1 MVVGTADRNLIVF
14 NLQNPQVM
22 FFHLMHWLTD
32 ICYHTFLLWLAIYA
46 SDLQDD
52 RYTTTRA
59 FCLNAYAILDYIISI
74 FECRIFLGICF
85 SWQCSLS
92 LSLLFSFLFLIF
104 FFFGLAANIGISLL
118 ITSQVLISC
127 CLEMS
132 QILDCMMC
140 KQRDMGTMNYN
151 YSSMSLRFIL
161 LFKIK
166 YKTACLTQQ
175 KIFSLGWQLLP
186 LPEN

>member
-1 MVVGTADRNLIVF
+1 MPSWTILYQYLNVGFSLVYVSAD
-14 NLQNPQVM
+14 
-22 FFHLMHWLTD
+22 
-32 ICYHTFLLWLAIYA
+32 
-46 SDLQDD
+46 
-52 RYTTTRA
+52 
-59 FCLNAYAILDYIISI
+59 NAL
-74 FECRIFLGICF
+74 
-85 SWQCSLS
+85 SLS
-92 LSLLFSFLFLIF
+92 LSTFFLTFFNF

-140 KQRDMGTMNYN
+140 KQPDMGTMNYN

-175 KIFSLGWQLLP
+175 KFFSLGWQLLP
-186 LPEN
+186 RPEN

>member
-1 MVVGTADRNLIVF
+1 
-14 NLQNPQVM
+14 M
-22 FFHLMHWLTD
+22 FQLTM
-32 ICYHTFLLWLAIYA
+32 L
-46 SDLQDD
+46 
-52 RYTTTRA
+52 
-59 FCLNAYAILDYIISI
+59 
-74 FECRIFLGICF
+74 
-85 SWQCSLS
+85 SLS

-118 ITSQVLISC
+118 ITSQVLIN
-127 CLEMS
+127 
-132 QILDCMMC
+132 CMMC
-140 KQRDMGTMNYN
+140 KQPDMGTMNYN

-186 LPEN
+186 RPEN